1 MSNSSLAKRYARALL
16 SIGEEEGLIE
26 QIGNNLGDISEA
38 LSAND
43 QELFLVF
50 TNPIIAVE
58 ELLPVVSV
66 LAEKM
71 ELHPHTANFISL
83 LLEKSRI
90 ALFYDICD
98 LYRRMADKKLG
109 KVRAFVE
116 TATAISTEEK
126 NEIQKSLAQANNV
139 PLDNLLVEYTT
150 NPDLIGG
157 IIAKVGDTLYD
168 ASIRTRLQDIKTS
181 LLSN

>member
-1 MSNSSLAKRYARALL
+1 MSNSSLAKRYARALF
-16 SIGEEEGLIE
+16 SIGEEEGIVA
-26 QIGNNLGDISEA
+26 QIGNDLGDFSDA
-38 LSAND
+38 LSANE

-58 ELLPVVSV
+58 ELLPIVNT

-71 ELHPHTANFISL
+71 ALHPHTANFISL

-90 ALFYDICD
+90 VLFFDICSI
-98 LYRRMADKKLG
+98 YQEMADKKLG

-116 TATAISTEEK
+116 TAVNISEEEK
-126 NEIQKSLAQANNV
+126 QEIQKSLAKANNV
-139 PLDNLLVEYTT
+139 QLDNLLVEYTT
-150 NPDLIGG
+150 NPELIGG

>member
-1 MSNSSLAKRYARALL
+1 MSNSSLAKRYARALFSL
-16 SIGEEEGLIE
+16 GEEEGLIE
-26 QIGNNLGDISEA
+26 KIGDNLEDFSQA
-38 LSAND
+38 LSANQ

-58 ELLPVVSV
+58 ELLPIVNT

-71 ELHPHTANFISL
+71 KLEPLTANFISL

-90 ALFYDICD
+90 ALFFEISAI
-98 LYRRMADKKLG
+98 YRDMTDKKLG

-116 TATAISTEEK
+116 TAVDISAEEK
-126 NEIQKSLAQANNV
+126 QEIQKSLAIANNV
-139 PLDNLLVEYTT
+139 ELDNLLVAYKT
-150 NPDLIGG
+150 NPNLIGG

>member
-1 MSNSSLAKRYARALL
+1 MSNSSLAKRYAQALFSL
-16 SIGEEEGLIE
+16 GEEEGLIE
-26 QIGNNLGDISEA
+26 NIGDNLKDFSQA
-38 LSAND
+38 LSANE

-58 ELLPVVSV
+58 ELLPIVKT

-71 ELHPHTANFISL
+71 ELEPITANFISL

-90 ALFYDICD
+90 ALFFEISAIYQD
-98 LYRRMADKKLG
+98 MTDKKLG

-116 TATAISTEEK
+116 TAVEVSAAEK
-126 NEIQKSLAQANNV
+126 QEIQKSLAKANNV
-139 PLDNLLVEYTT
+139 GLDNLLVEYKT